1 MNWKAICTVYCKEM
15 TDTLRDK
22 RTLITTFLIPTL
34 VIPGI
39 IFGAGF
45 VMTKVIKKAK
55 TEATSLMIIG
65 AEHAPEL
72 AEKIRDNEKFKVVD
86 EAEDFRDQI
95 SNKRIRVAMEIP
107 AGFKSGVS
115 SAEAPDI
122 TIYHYQGEM
131 KSGMGRGELRGF
143 LSDYR
148 DHMVEVGLEQR
159 GLPSTIARPF
169 SIESEN
175 VAPPEKVGGN
185 AFGGFI
191 PYIVV
196 ILCMTGAMYPAMDLT
211 AGEKER
217 GTMETLLC
225 SPVNRVNIVLG
236 KFLMTLSAS
245 VATMLLSLIMFAISA
260 VGAAKFFAPSGNG
273 GGAGGEEGAG
283 GFAMLIDPW
292 GMVGV
297 FGIILPLA
305 VLFAAGLLAVSL
317 FAKSFKEAQSY
328 VSPLMIVVILPAVM
342 GTLPGIELTWK
353 TALVPITSFSLVCKE
368 MLSGVWNWH
377 YIVVIFGSQVVYAAL
392 ALWLC
397 VKMFNRES
405 VIFRA

>member
-1 MNWKAICTVYCKEM
+1 MNWNAICTVYLKEL

-55 TEATSLMIIG
+55 TEATSVMIIG
-65 AEHAPEL
+65 EDNAPEL
-72 AEKIRDNEKFKVVD
+72 AEKIRASEKFNVVKQAD
-86 EAEDFRDQI
+86 DYRDQI
-95 SNKRIRVAMEIP
+95 SNKRIRIAVEIP
-107 AGFKSGVS
+107 EGFKGGVS
-115 SAEAPDI
+115 SEEAPDVM
-122 TIYHYQGEM
+122 IYHYQGEM
-131 KSGMGRGELRGF
+131 KSSMGRGELRGF

-148 DHMVEVGLEQR
+148 DDMVEAGLKER
-159 GLPSTIARPF
+159 GLPATIARPF
-169 SIESEN
+169 NVESEN

-236 KFLMTLSAS
+236 KFFMTLSAS
-245 VATMLLSLIMFAISA
+245 VATMLLSLIMFAVSA
-260 VGAAKFFAPSGNG
+260 IGAGKFFAGGGNG
-273 GGAGGEEGAG
+273 GGGGEGDA

-292 GMVGV
+292 GMIGV
-297 FGIILPLA
+297 FAMTVPLA
-305 VLFAAGLLAVSL
+305 VLFAAGLLTVSL

-342 GTLPGIELTWK
+342 GTLPGIELTWT
-353 TALVPITSFSLVCKE
+353 TALVPITSLSLVCKE

-377 YIVVIFGSQVVYAAL
+377 FIAAIFGSQVIYASL

>member
-1 MNWKAICTVYCKEM
+1 MNWNAICTVYLKEL

-22 RTLITTFLIPTL
+22 RTLITTFLIPAL

-45 VMTKVIKKAK
+45 VMTKVIKKAQ
-55 TEATSLMIIG
+55 TEATSVMIIG
-65 AEHAPEL
+65 EENAPEL
-72 AEKIRDNEKFKVVD
+72 AEKIRASEKFDVVEPAD
-86 EAEDFRDQI
+86 DFREQI
-95 SNKRIRVAMEIP
+95 SNKRIRIAMEIP
-107 AGFKSGVS
+107 DGFTDGVL
-115 SAEAPDI
+115 SAEAPDVM
-122 TIYHYQGEM
+122 IYHYQGEM

-148 DHMVEVGLEQR
+148 DNMVEVGLKER
-159 GLPSTIARPF
+159 GLPATIARPF
-169 SIESEN
+169 NVESEN

-185 AFGGFI
+185 AFGGFV

-225 SPVNRVNIVLG
+225 SPVARVNIVLG
-236 KFLMTLSAS
+236 KFFMTLSAS
-245 VATMLLSLIMFAISA
+245 VATMLLSLIMLAVSA
-260 VGAAKFFAPSGNG
+260 VGASKFFAG
-273 GGAGGEEGAG
+273 GGGGGGEGGG

-292 GMVGV
+292 GMIGV
-297 FGIILPLA
+297 FAMIVPMA
-305 VLFAAGLLAVSL
+305 VLFAAGLLTVSL

-342 GTLPGIELTWK
+342 GTLPGIELTWT
-353 TALVPITSFSLVCKE
+353 TALVPITSLSLVCKE

-377 YIVVIFGSQVVYAAL
+377 FIAVIFGSQVVYAGI